1 MGGGRYK
8 IVKFCIPVLYYQLCT
23 LYMHLLAWVNCT
35 AGYSEVL
42 AVQYLHL
49 CTVSTSYHILA
60 SNLLNVH
67 CKYLIILEVPYL
79 FARGWECFFYNAW
92 RACTATQDTH
102 APKQTTSS
110 ILRIFS
116 LISLKCNTLNF
127 SGYKNYKWVGEV
139 KLKAKALGHF
149 KVEAV

>member
-1 MGGGRYK
+1 MKLIQIEKIRQNFKIIKNCNFQNLNCQLEGGGGRNK

-79 FARGWECFFYNAW
+79 FARGWECFF
-92 RACTATQDTH
+92 TMHDEH
-102 APKQTTSS
+102 ALQPK
-110 ILRIFS
+110 IR
-116 LISLKCNTLNF
+116 TLPNKQLAAF
-127 SGYKNYKWVGEV
+127 CEFF
-139 KLKAKALGHF
+139 LLF
-149 KVEAV
+149 L